1 MKGCD
6 IMKKELVSLP
16 DAEFEVMDA
25 LWSCEAEY
33 APTTEILAKMNT
45 EKKAQTVLTMLS
57 RLSEKG
63 FLSSRKNGKERLWKA
78 EVTRAEYSTSEARKF
93 VDKIYGGSFSK
104 LITAFYDGKGISAAD
119 AAELLALIDT
129 NTENKG

>member
-1 MKGCD
+1 
-6 IMKKELVSLP
+6 MKKELVSLP

-33 APTTEILAKMNT
+33 SPTTEVLSRMKT

-63 FLSSRKNGKERLWKA
+63 FLSSQKNGKERLWKA
-78 EVTRAEYSTSEARKF
+78 EVSRGEYSSYEAKKF
-93 VDKIYGGSFSK
+93 VERVYGGSFSK
-104 LITAFYDGKGISAAD
+104 LVSAFYDGEEMSEED
-119 AAELLALIDT
+119 AKELLALIDG
-129 NTENKG
+129 NGRKA

>member
-1 MKGCD
+1 
-6 IMKKELVSLP
+6 MKKEIVSLP

-25 LWSCEAEY
+25 VWSCEAEY

-63 FLSSRKNGKERLWKA
+63 FLTSRKNGKERLWKA
-78 EVTRAEYSTSEARKF
+78 EITRNEYGSSEAKKF
-93 VDKIYGGSFSK
+93 VDKIYGGSFSR
-104 LITAFYDGKGISAAD
+104 LITAFYDGKGISAED
-119 AAELLALIDT
+119 AAQLIALVDRSE
-129 NTENKG
+129 ENKG

>member
-1 MKGCD
+1 
-6 IMKKELVSLP
+6 MKKELVSLP

-78 EVTRAEYSTSEARKF
+78 EVTRGEYSSFEAKKL
-93 VDKIYGGSFSK
+93 VNKIYGGSLSR
-104 LITAFYDGKGISAAD
+104 LVSAFCAEEGLSEKDVKELMEWIDRETEGKR
-119 AAELLALIDT
+119 
-129 NTENKG
+129 